1 MTAVDDGRLADCA
14 LPGGASVD
22 GRLVDGRLVD
32 GRLVDGRLVDGRL
45 VERRVGLVGEI
56 PPGEGRVYPVDGVMV
71 AVFRLTT
78 GALRAVSAVCPHAGG
93 PLADGLIDAE
103 VVICPLHQH
112 VFELA
117 TGCSRS
123 GQPPLR
129 TYPVRQD
136 ADGIV
141 WVTLAQAGDDAGGP

>member
-1 MTAVDDGRLADCA
+1 MTAVDDGRLA
-14 LPGGASVD
+14 GGA
-22 GRLVDGRLVD
+22 LVGGALAGGALV
-32 GRLVDGRLVDGRL
+32 GGRL
-45 VERRVGLVGEI
+45 VERRLGPVGEI
-56 PPGEGRVYPVDGVMV
+56 PPGEGRAYPVDGLMV

-136 ADGIV
+136 PDGIV
-141 WVTLAQAGDDAGGP
+141 WVSLAQAGDDAGGP